1 MRFFVH
7 SGEATQEVVER
18 YDSATLALEA
28 VSVIN
33 QTAPNIRV
41 FNEYGEH
48 VTQLIFGNWRR
59 KKMNPTTPSGAS
71 GSSGP
76 PKTGSLRADVCREWP
91 LAIARRQHLAQ
102 CSSGNGNLRPE
113 TFGETRRER

>member
-7 SGEATQEVVER
+7 SGEATQEVGER

-41 FNEYGEH
+41 FNEYGEQ
-48 VTQLIFGNWRR
+48 VSPADLRQLAAEENE
-59 KKMNPTTPSGAS
+59 SDDA
-71 GSSGP
+71 
-76 PKTGSLRADVCREWP
+76 
-91 LAIARRQHLAQ
+91 
-102 CSSGNGNLRPE
+102 
-113 TFGETRRER
+113 

>member
-41 FNEYGEH
+41 FNEYGE
-48 VTQLIFGNWRR
+48 LRR
-59 KKMNPTTPSGAS
+59 DNQDEN
-71 GSSGP
+71 
-76 PKTGSLRADVCREWP
+76 RATIRMRM
-91 LAIARRQHLAQ
+91 RRRGDYEGRA
-102 CSSGNGNLRPE
+102 
-113 TFGETRRER
+113 